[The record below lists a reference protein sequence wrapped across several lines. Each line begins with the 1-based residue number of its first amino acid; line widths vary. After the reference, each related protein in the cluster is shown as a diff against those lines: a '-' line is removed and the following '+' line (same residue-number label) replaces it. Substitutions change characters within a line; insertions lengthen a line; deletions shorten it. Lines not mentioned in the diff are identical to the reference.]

1 GTTIELWIGKKIVK
15 INGKE
20 HQIDAE
26 PFIENGRTL
35 VPLRF
40 ITEPLGAEVIWNEKD
55 RSIQLNFKF

>member
-1 GTTIELWIGKKIVK
+1 MINASSTQKRLSRIV
-15 INGKE
+15 
-20 HQIDAE
+20 AE

-40 ITEPLGAEVIWNEKD
+40 ITEPLGAEVISNDKD